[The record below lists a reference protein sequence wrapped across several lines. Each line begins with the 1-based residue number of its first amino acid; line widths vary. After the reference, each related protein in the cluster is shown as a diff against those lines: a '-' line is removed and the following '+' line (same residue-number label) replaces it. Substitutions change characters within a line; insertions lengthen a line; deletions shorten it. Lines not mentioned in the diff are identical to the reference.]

1 MGEPLLVVENLHVH
15 FHTYDGIAQVVHG
28 VDLHIDRGEMVA
40 VVGETGCGKSV
51 TSKAVLGLLPGPAR
65 IVEGDIRFRG
75 QSLLGLSEAQW
86 QQVRGAG
93 ICMVFQDPMTALNPV
108 FTIGEQ
114 LMDVVLW
121 QGKPR
126 VGLWSYAR
134 RRWNRQEREAARAKA
149 VEMLRRVRIP
159 DPERAMDRYPVE
171 LSGGMRQRV
180 LIALALIN
188 EPELLIADEPGT
200 ALDVSIQD
208 QILHLMKELAREQ
221 GTAILLITH
230 NLGVAR
236 QVCDRIYVMYAGGVA
251 ETATTRQVFQHQY
264 HPYTRGLLQSIPKL
278 TGEIGEGIDGR
289 IPDYV
294 NPPKGCRFY
303 DRCPERLDICRH
315 EPPAVAVLD
324 GAHQVACHLYGPDA
338 VAGPG
343 AVATGAGAAGPGL
356 SAGSPGSGERGRTA

>member
-1 MGEPLLVVENLHVH
+1 MGEPLLVVEDLHVH

-28 VDLHIDRGEMVA
+28 VNLHIDRGEMVA

-51 TSKAVLGLLPGPAR
+51 TSKAIMGLLPGPAR
-65 IVEGDIRFRG
+65 IVQGDIRFRG
-75 QSLLGLSEAQW
+75 RSLLNLSPAGW

-93 ICMVFQDPMTALNPV
+93 ISMVFQDPMTALNPV

-126 VGLWSYAR
+126 VGLWTYFR
-134 RRWNRQEREAARAKA
+134 RRFNRREIAEAREKA
-149 VEMLRRVRIP
+149 IEMLRRVRIP
-159 DPERAMDRYPVE
+159 DPARTIDRYPVE

-188 EPELLIADEPGT
+188 EPELVIADEPGT

-208 QILHLMKELAREQ
+208 QILSLMKDLAREQ

-236 QVCDRIYVMYAGGVA
+236 QVCDRIYVMYAGGVV
-251 ETATTRQVFQHQY
+251 ETASTRSVFQHQY
-264 HPYTRGLLQSIPKL
+264 HPYTQGLLQSIPKL
-278 TGEIGEGIDGR
+278 TGEMGEGIEGR
-289 IPDYV
+289 IPNYV
-294 NPPKGCRFY
+294 HPPKGCRFY
-303 DRCPERLDICRH
+303 DRCPVRMDVCRDM
-315 EPPAVAVLD
+315 PPPMAVLD
-324 GAHQVACHLYGPDA
+324 GEHYVACHLYGSGTKAERAGSAGPAGDA
-338 VAGPG
+338 VG
-343 AVATGAGAAGPGL
+343 
-356 SAGSPGSGERGRTA
+356 GRTA